1 MARVEAGKVYLIIGS
16 AHGPKGPSVGRKCK
30 TMWLHGHE
38 HSLHG
43 PIWHVASV
51 DGKEFLSEH
60 GGIGMEVD
68 VAEDWLQEVPPEP
81 PKAEPR
87 VTEKDLERV
96 E

>member
-1 MARVEAGKVYLIIGS
+1 MARVQAGKTYLIIGS
-16 AHGPKGPSVGRKCK
+16 ANGPKGPSVGRKCVAK
-30 TMWLHGHE
+30 FLHGHE

-43 PIWHVASV
+43 PIWRVTSA
-51 DGKEFLSEH
+51 DGMEFISEH

-68 VAEDWLQEVPPEP
+68 CAEDWLQEIPPEP